1 MNHRYLDPLRN
12 AKPVVAA
19 FAGLQGVVLLGI
31 IVMNQVFN
39 VGATACFAASGH
51 AERWRTFIVWQIIGG
66 MFGLG
71 VQLTFAGIVRYW
83 SLTAANMIGIGM
95 AFVSAQLFAAY
106 LIFNESFQL
115 PQWFGTALV
124 FVGIILVAGGHR

>member
-1 MNHRYLDPLRN
+1 MKHRYLAALRIT
-12 AKPVVAA
+12 KPAVVA
-19 FAGLQGVVLLGI
+19 FTGVQVAVLAGI
-31 IVMNQVFN
+31 IVMNQAFN

-51 AERWRTFIVWQIIGG
+51 ADRWRTFIVWQIVGG
-66 MFGLG
+66 FFGLG
-71 VQLTFAGIVRYW
+71 VQLTFSGLVRYW

-106 LIFNESFQL
+106 LIFNESFAL
-115 PQWFGTALV
+115 PQWLGTALV